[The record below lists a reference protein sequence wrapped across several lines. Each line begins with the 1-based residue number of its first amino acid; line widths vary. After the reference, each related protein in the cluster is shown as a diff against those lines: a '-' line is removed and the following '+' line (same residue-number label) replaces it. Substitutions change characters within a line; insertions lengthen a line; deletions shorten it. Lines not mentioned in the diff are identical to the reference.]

1 MSLNITFK
9 NLESTEAIKAYVE
22 KKTEKF
28 RKYVTYPMEVHVL
41 LSIEKGFHHAEIT
54 SHAEFH
60 DLVATAKTED
70 LYESIDAVVAK
81 IETQLK
87 KEREKKK
94 GHGTA
99 HTIAR
104 NGDNELASDVD
115 ADLPHQ
121 GKAIL
126 K

>member
-9 NLESTEAIKAYVE
+9 NLESTDAIKAYVE

-28 RKYVTYPMEVHVL
+28 RKYVTYPMEVHVI
-41 LSIEKGFHHAEIT
+41 LSVAKGFHTAEIT

-60 DLVATAKTED
+60 DMVATSKTED
-70 LYESIDAVVAK
+70 LYESIDSAVAK

-94 GHGTA
+94 GHTA
-99 HTIAR
+99 AHKVSR
-104 NGDNELASDVD
+104 KGDKELIKDVP
-115 ADLPHQ
+115 AHLPHQ
-121 GKAIL
+121 GKVQT